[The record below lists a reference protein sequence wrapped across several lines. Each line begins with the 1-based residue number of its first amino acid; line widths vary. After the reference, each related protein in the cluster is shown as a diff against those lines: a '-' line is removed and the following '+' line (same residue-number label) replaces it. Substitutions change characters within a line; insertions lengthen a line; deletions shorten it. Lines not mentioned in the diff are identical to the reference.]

1 MAEEKKTVAGDK
13 GTASESKEKK
23 LTLSETFEALDT
35 LIKDMEKEQSLEK
48 TFDMYKKGIGLL
60 KDADASIDK
69 IEKQVKVL
77 DEDGILS

>member
-1 MAEEKKTVAGDK
+1 
-13 GTASESKEKK
+13 
-23 LTLSETFEALDT
+23 
-35 LIKDMEKEQSLEK
+35 
-48 TFDMYKKGIGLL
+48 MYKKGIGLL

>member
-35 LIKDMEKEQSLEK
+35 LIKDM
-48 TFDMYKKGIGLL
+48 
-60 KDADASIDK
+60 
-69 IEKQVKVL
+69 
-77 DEDGILS
+77 